1 MLRARTLP
9 GDAFINFAVRCRSLH
24 PIAVHHK
31 PFIQTTMLS
40 IALKMLLGD
49 RGKYIGII
57 TGIAL
62 ASILMIQQPGI
73 LISIFA
79 RTYSFITD
87 VALPDIWVM
96 DPMVRFI
103 DDSQPMLDTQ
113 LYRVRGVKGVEWAV
127 PLYKGNTRV
136 RMSNGQLVTS
146 NMLGLDDATLIG
158 GPAVILEGR
167 LADLR
172 LPDSVI
178 IDEAGARGRLAKPPA
193 TPDGRPIP
201 LKVGDMLEINDK
213 RAVVVGIARAT
224 ATFGSQPIIYT
235 TYTRAKTYAFS
246 ERKMLSYI
254 LVKIKPDETVPAVA
268 ERISRDTGMAARTA
282 REFKRMTL
290 NYVRKNTSILTNFG
304 FVVVIGF
311 IVGAAVTGQ
320 IFYNFTLDNLRYFAV
335 FKAMGAS
342 DRMLQGMIFVQ
353 ALLVGFIG
361 FGFGAGITSL
371 FAAITRGGTGLTM
384 TLNWQL
390 LLGSAIAV
398 AVIVLLAALISV
410 RKVMQLEP
418 AVVFK

>member
-1 MLRARTLP
+1 ML
-9 GDAFINFAVRCRSLH
+9 
-24 PIAVHHK
+24 K
-31 PFIQTTMLS
+31 

-49 RGKYIGII
+49 RGKYIGIV

-62 ASILMIQQPGI
+62 ASVLMIQQPGI
-73 LISIFA
+73 LISIFS

-96 DPMVRFI
+96 DPMVQFI

-113 LYRVRGVKGVEWAV
+113 LYRVRGVQGVEWAV

-136 RMSNGQLVTS
+136 RMANGQLVTS

-158 GPAVILEGR
+158 GPAIILEGR

-178 IDEAGARGRLAKPPA
+178 IDEAGAKGRLAKPSSVPGGKP
-193 TPDGRPIP
+193 TP
-201 LKVGDMLEINDK
+201 LKVGDSLEINDK

-235 TYTRAKTYAFS
+235 TFTRARTYALS

-254 LVKIKPDETVPAVA
+254 LVKTKSEDTVPAVA
-268 ERISRDTGMAARTA
+268 GRITQSTGMAARTA
-282 REFKRMTL
+282 HEFKMMTL
-290 NYVRKNTSILTNFG
+290 EYFRKNTSILTNFG
-304 FVVVIGF
+304 FVVVVGF

-335 FKAMGAS
+335 FKAMGAT
-342 DRMLQGMIFVQ
+342 DRMLQGMILLQ
-353 ALLVGFIG
+353 ALLVGFVG
-361 FGFGAGITSL
+361 YGLGAGVTGI
-371 FAAITRGGTGLTM
+371 FAAVTQGGTGLAM

-390 LLGSAIAV
+390 LVGSSIAV
-398 AVIVLLAALISV
+398 AIIVLFAALISV
-410 RKVMQLEP
+410 RKVMKLEP

>member
-1 MLRARTLP
+1 MLE
-9 GDAFINFAVRCRSLH
+9 
-24 PIAVHHK
+24 
-31 PFIQTTMLS
+31 

-49 RGKYIGII
+49 RGKYFGIV

-62 ASILMIQQPGI
+62 ASVLMIQQPGI
-73 LISIFA
+73 LISMFS

-87 VALPDIWVM
+87 VGLPDIWVM
-96 DPMVRFI
+96 DPMVQFI
-103 DDSQPMLDTQ
+103 DDSQPMLDTE
-113 LYRVRGVKGVEWAV
+113 LYRVRGVQGVEWAV
-127 PLYKGNTRV
+127 PLYKGSTRV
-136 RMSNGQLVTS
+136 RQSNGQLVTS

-178 IDEAGARGRLAKPPA
+178 VDEAGARGRLAKPSTAPGGKP
-193 TPDGRPIP
+193 TP
-201 LKVGDMLEINDK
+201 LKVGDVLEINDQ

-235 TYTRAKTYAFS
+235 TYSRATSYALS

-254 LVKIKPDETVPAVA
+254 LVKAKPEETIQAVA
-268 ERISRDTGMAARTA
+268 QRITHDTDMAARTSP
-282 REFKRMTL
+282 EFKMMTL
-290 NYVRKNTSILTNFG
+290 EYFRKNTSILTNFG

-335 FKAMGAS
+335 FKAMGATN
-342 DRMLQGMIFVQ
+342 RILQAMILLQ
-353 ALLVGFIG
+353 ALLVGFVG
-361 FGFGAGITSL
+361 FGLGAGITGL
-371 FAAITRGGTGLTM
+371 FAAFTQGGAGLSM

-398 AVIVLLAALISV
+398 AIIVLFAALISV
-410 RKVMQLEP
+410 RKVMKLEP